1 MYIIMKRMCPA
12 GYLHNGSV
20 AYSHIASVRFE
31 NSLCHG
37 SLMTTYL
44 YYILYYFTYYSST

>member
-20 AYSHIASVRFE
+20 GYSHIASVRFE